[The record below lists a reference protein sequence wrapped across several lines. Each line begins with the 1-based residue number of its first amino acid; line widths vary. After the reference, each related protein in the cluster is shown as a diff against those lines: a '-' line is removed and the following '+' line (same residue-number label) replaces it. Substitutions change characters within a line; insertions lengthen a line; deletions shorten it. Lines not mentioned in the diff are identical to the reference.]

1 MVEITEAS
9 TAPMMEPAR
18 PILAVRKKTV
28 IAESPEAA
36 IWAKEIFLKKFLQRL
51 LPPDLFFL
59 AVLSSRVPIA
69 LIGYIRPLV
78 ERGHGPS
85 APSPFKA
92 GPEGVIHIQ

>member
-1 MVEITEAS
+1 MVEIIEAKA
-9 TAPMMEPAR
+9 APIMEPAS

-28 IAESPEAA
+28 IADSPDAA

-69 LIGYIRPLV
+69 FVGYRGALV
-78 ERGHGPS
+78 
-85 APSPFKA
+85 K
-92 GPEGVIHIQ
+92 